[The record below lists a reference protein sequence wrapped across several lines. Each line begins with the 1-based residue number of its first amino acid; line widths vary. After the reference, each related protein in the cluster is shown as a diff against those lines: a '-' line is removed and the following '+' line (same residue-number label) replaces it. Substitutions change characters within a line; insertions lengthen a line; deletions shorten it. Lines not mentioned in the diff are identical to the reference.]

1 MCYFACN
8 SMWFNSKNVKEY
20 CVKSLTYIG
29 SNYLEIEKND
39 CKSVEPLIDAENVD
53 KSLFL
58 EWYYNNI

>member
-1 MCYFACN
+1 
-8 SMWFNSKNVKEY
+8 MWFNSKEVKEY